1 MHRSR
6 RTLLHAPEMED
17 DISHIESHPITV
29 AEIFSSSFYL
39 PIFIFQ
45 FWAQHFSN
53 SKVNWAWKWKE
64 KYRNSRTSNRLKKDK
79 NQKNIY
85 IFSAKIQKSFM
96 SDIKKKLKNRKKS
109 KIFPKIESKN
119 IDCVKQNPENLSRLQ
134 KSK

>member
-39 PIFIFQ
+39 SSFSNFELNIFQ
-45 FWAQHFSN
+45 ILKSIGHENGKRNIETQGQAT
-53 SKVNWAWKWKE
+53 VWKKI
-64 KYRNSRTSNRLKKDK
+64 KIKK
-79 NQKNIY
+79 IS
-85 IFSAKIQKSFM
+85 IFLAFM

-119 IDCVKQNPENLSRLQ
+119 IDCVKQNLENLSRLQ

>member
-1 MHRSR
+1 
-6 RTLLHAPEMED
+6 MED

-39 PIFIFQ
+39 SSFSNFELNIFQ
-45 FWAQHFSN
+45 ILKSIGHENGKRNIETQGQAT
-53 SKVNWAWKWKE
+53 VWKKI
-64 KYRNSRTSNRLKKDK
+64 KIK
-79 NQKNIY
+79 KNIY

-119 IDCVKQNPENLSRLQ
+119 IDCVKQNLENLSRLQ